1 MKRLLLASVVVII
14 LAVRLVQLVREPGEQ
29 ATLNGTL
36 RRAQIVLG
44 TGTLT
49 ARVDVPTDTPVEM
62 GLPAWTELLT
72 PMPSSPPP
80 IDTRPPTA
88 PAAALR

>member
-14 LAVRLVQLVREPGEQ
+14 LAVRLVQLVREPSERV
-29 ATLNGTL
+29 TLNGTM

-49 ARVDVPTDTPVEM
+49 ARVDVPTDKPVEM
-62 GLPAWTELLT
+62 GLPAWTVLLT
-72 PMPSSPPP
+72 TMPVAPPP
-80 IDTRPPTA
+80 IDTQPPTA